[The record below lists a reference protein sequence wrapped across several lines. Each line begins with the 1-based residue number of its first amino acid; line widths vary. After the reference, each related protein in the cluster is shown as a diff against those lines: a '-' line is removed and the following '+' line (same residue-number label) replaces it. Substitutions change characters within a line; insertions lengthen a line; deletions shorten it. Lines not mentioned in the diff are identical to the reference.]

1 MARKAKGDPRERRA
15 GELVPAGAEQ
25 REGWLEVRIS
35 IVDARGVDL
44 QPRRKYNHVGP
55 AVGKVIFV
63 GAAVG

>member
-1 MARKAKGDPRERRA
+1 M
-15 GELVPAGAEQ
+15 
-25 REGWLEVRIS
+25 RIS

-63 GAAVG
+63 GAAVGKV